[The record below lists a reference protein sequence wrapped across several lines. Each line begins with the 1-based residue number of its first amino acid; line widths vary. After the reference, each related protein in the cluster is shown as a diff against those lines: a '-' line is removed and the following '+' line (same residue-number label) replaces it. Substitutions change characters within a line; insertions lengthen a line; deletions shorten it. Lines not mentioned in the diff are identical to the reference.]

1 MVRWDPTQFI
11 AQGNKTKN
19 QPEEYKLFF
28 SCFAEIIMKKSGNKR
43 CFRNEVS
50 STSLYTQN
58 QNGLNS
64 EKRVSFSE
72 NKESNRTPY

>member
-28 SCFAEIIMKKSGNKR
+28 SCFAEIIMKKSGHKIK
-43 CFRNEVS
+43 
-50 STSLYTQN
+50 Q
-58 QNGLNS
+58 GG
-64 EKRVSFSE
+64 
-72 NKESNRTPY
+72 